1 MAKIRLKFGENEVE
15 IESRDFYIDNTTLGD
30 VINSVTRSLQA
41 NKARVVFDDRSLQ
54 EFDQL
59 APSYEATKHTL
70 ESLDDAEIHEPEF
83 NEPTPISAGEIRNKL
98 LILEKNSFF
107 NQPRTV
113 SETVEQLRE
122 YGWLASPLEVSK
134 ILTKMAFVGE
144 ISKDSKNNR
153 TCFSAKAVIVR

>member
-30 VINSVTRSLQA
+30 VINSVTRSLQE
-41 NKARVVFDDRSLQ
+41 NKALVVFDDRSLQ
-54 EFDQL
+54 EFDRFT
-59 APSYEATKHTL
+59 PSYEATKQTL
-70 ESLDDAEIHEPEF
+70 ESLDNVEIHEPEF
-83 NEPTPISAGEIRNKL
+83 SEPIPISSGEIRNKL
-98 LILEKNSFF
+98 LILQKNSFF

-122 YGWLASPLEVSK
+122 YGWSTSALEVSK
-134 ILTKMAFVGE
+134 ILTKMAFIGE

>member
-59 APSYEATKHTL
+59 TPSYEATKQTL

-83 NEPTPISAGEIRNKL
+83 NEPTLISAGEIRNKL

-107 NQPRTV
+107 NHPRTV